1 MGIAILLGLSA
12 SLQMMS
18 EFDNEK
24 KPWNREIYYYHTFL
38 LTLNFAQDSL
48 VIFLRCV
55 EKFYWLGNELML
67 EKFFSV
73 VVLTYN
79 QENLVVK
86 TLNII
91 YNQTIYNQT
100 IKNIELVICE
110 DASKDNTQKVIVD
123 WVESP
128 KEVHLLNK
136 RWVFPWK
143 VDLVSITDVIDKITW
158 RKMKGIEEIGKL
170 LDENLKYVK
179 REVSGDKIT
188 IRNK

>member
-1 MGIAILLGLSA
+1 
-12 SLQMMS
+12 
-18 EFDNEK
+18 
-24 KPWNREIYYYHTFL
+24 
-38 LTLNFAQDSL
+38 
-48 VIFLRCV
+48 
-55 EKFYWLGNELML
+55 ML

-123 WVESP
+123 
-128 KEVHLLNK
+128 
-136 RWVFPWK
+136 
-143 VDLVSITDVIDKITW
+143 
-158 RKMKGIEEIGKL
+158 
-170 LDENLKYVK
+170 
-179 REVSGDKIT
+179 
-188 IRNK
+188 